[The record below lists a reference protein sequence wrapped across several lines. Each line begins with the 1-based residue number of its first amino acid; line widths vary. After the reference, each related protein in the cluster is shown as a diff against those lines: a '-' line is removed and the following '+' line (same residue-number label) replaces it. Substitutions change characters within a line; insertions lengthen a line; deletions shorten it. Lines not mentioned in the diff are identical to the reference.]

1 MKLTPLVPPI
11 KCQGIKTKLVK
22 DVKNIVSD
30 LSFGRWIEPF
40 SGSGVVA
47 FNINPKKALL
57 ADTNTHIIQFYN
69 NLKNQFITSKTVK
82 LFLQENGQVLKEQ
95 GESYYYQVRERFNQ
109 SPNSLD
115 FLFLNRSCFNG
126 VMRFNRKGQ
135 FNVPY
140 CHKSERFSQAY
151 ITKIVNQVIALENIL
166 IKTDYNFQVADFRET
181 LSDWQKTDLI
191 YLDPPYLGRHTDY
204 FNSWSQEDED
214 CLVTILK
221 DISCRF
227 ILSTWH
233 SNQFRSNPLIK
244 KNWSADKFYI
254 YTKQHFYHVGS
265 TEKLRHPITEALI
278 TNFNIPLLPERG
290 TDLQQLSLLPS
301 TAENEG
307 VRTV

>member
-1 MKLTPLVPPI
+1 
-11 KCQGIKTKLVK
+11 
-22 DVKNIVSD
+22 
-30 LSFGRWIEPF
+30 
-40 SGSGVVA
+40 VVA

-69 NLKNQFITSKTVK
+69 NLKNQVITSKTVK

-204 FNSWSQEDED
+204 FN
-214 CLVTILK
+214 
-221 DISCRF
+221 
-227 ILSTWH
+227 
-233 SNQFRSNPLIK
+233 
-244 KNWSADKFYI
+244 
-254 YTKQHFYHVGS
+254 
-265 TEKLRHPITEALI
+265 LRHPITEAII

-290 TDLQQLSLLPS
+290 TDLQQLSLSPS

-307 VRTV
+307 ARTV

>member
-40 SGSGVVA
+40 SGSGVMA

-69 NLKNQFITSKTVK
+69 NLKNQVITSKTVK
-82 LFLQENGQVLKEQ
+82 LFLQENGQFLKEQ

-166 IKTDYNFQVADFRET
+166 IKTDY
-181 LSDWQKTDLI
+181 
-191 YLDPPYLGRHTDY
+191 
-204 FNSWSQEDED
+204 
-214 CLVTILK
+214 
-221 DISCRF
+221 
-227 ILSTWH
+227 
-233 SNQFRSNPLIK
+233 
-244 KNWSADKFYI
+244 
-254 YTKQHFYHVGS
+254 
-265 TEKLRHPITEALI
+265 
-278 TNFNIPLLPERG
+278 
-290 TDLQQLSLLPS
+290 
-301 TAENEG
+301 
-307 VRTV
+307 